1 MKHACIFGVAALMSA
16 QALNAADLSPGKW
29 PAAEREKLEQ
39 QENASW
45 SPPAAASV
53 DGSGGMISA
62 TVSPVAVYAGLQALR
77 QGGTAADAAATTALT
92 QITTQLGSVVSY
104 AGVFT
109 MVYFDAKTHKVYS
122 MDAGYNSYLN
132 ENDPASIPVA
142 DFGMALPG
150 LKPTVGGAKGRET
163 LVPGFMAGVEA
174 MHKRFGKLPFKNL
187 FAPALW
193 YDTHGVLISPHLA
206 GFFAMREKLLSRTP
220 EGQAFLTQAGG
231 TIPKLGSLFKQ
242 PELAKTLQAI
252 SEQGSRYMYTGAWGK
267 KFVTLVQRDGGKVT
281 AEDLARYK
289 PIWSEPY
296 HEKVFNHT
304 VYVNGAPHYGAYD
317 LLAGLNLA
325 EAMQLDRKGPY
336 WSDAATL
343 QDLQRISEV
352 VSGAPVLNAQVVAFL
367 KSKGVDTSP
376 ANQLTKEYA
385 LRVAPLMDELFTV
398 PADNGP
404 HHSNGIV
411 VIDKE
416 GNIAAITHTINTVVW
431 GDTGIIVDGIP
442 LPDSAAFQQARLA
455 TIKPGDRVPHEIID
469 TIVLDDANRPVLA
482 TGSIGSSLVP
492 ESLRVLLGYLGQHQD
507 LATLMAQPPLLANL
521 DFGNISQAPG
531 ARAVPLVQGA
541 YSPELMAKLR
551 DAHANVSEVPPA
563 TAAGLRGTLAAVAID
578 AKTGKRTAANQP
590 GVMVFNAAQ

>member
-1 MKHACIFGVAALMSA
+1 MKHACIVGAAALLAA

-45 SPPAAASV
+45 SPATAASV
-53 DGSGGMISA
+53 DGSSGMVSA

-132 ENDPASIPVA
+132 ENEPASIPVA

-150 LKPTVGGAKGRET
+150 LTPSVGGAKGRET

-174 MHKRFGKLPFKNL
+174 MHKRFGRLPFKEL

-193 YDTHGVLISPHLA
+193 YDAHGVLISPHLA
-206 GFFAMREKLLSRTP
+206 GFFAMREKHLSRTP

-231 TIPKLGSLFKQ
+231 AVPKAGSLFKQ

-281 AEDLARYK
+281 SEDMARYQ

-343 QDLQRISEV
+343 QGLQRISEV
-352 VSGAPVLNAQVVAFL
+352 VSGAPVMNAKVVEFL

-376 ANQLTKEYA
+376 ASQLTKGYA
-385 LRVAPLMDELFTV
+385 GKVAPLLAELFAV
-398 PADNGP
+398 PADTGP

-416 GNIAAITHTINTVVW
+416 GNIAAITHTINTVIW
-431 GDTGIIVDGIP
+431 GDTGIVVDGIP
-442 LPDSAAFQQARLA
+442 VPDSAAFQQARLA

-507 LATLMAQPPLLANL
+507 LATLMAQPALLANL
-521 DFGNISQAPG
+521 DFGNINETPG

-541 YSPELMAKLR
+541 YSPELMSQLK
-551 DAHANVSEVPPA
+551 DAHVYVSEVPAA
-563 TAAGLRGTLAAVAID
+563 TAAGLRGTLAAIAID
-578 AKTGKRTAANQP
+578 PKTGKRTAANQP
-590 GVMVFNAAQ
+590 GVMVFNGAQ

>member
-1 MKHACIFGVAALMSA
+1 MKHALIFGVAALIGTQSVGA
-16 QALNAADLSPGKW
+16 VDLSPGKW
-29 PAAEREKLEQ
+29 PVAEREKLEQ
-39 QENASW
+39 QESASW
-45 SPPAAASV
+45 SPATAASI
-53 DGSGGMISA
+53 DGSGGMVSA

-109 MVYFDAKTHKVYS
+109 MVYYDAKTRKVYS
-122 MDAGYNSYLN
+122 MDAGYNSYLH
-132 ENDPASIPVA
+132 ETDPATIPVA

-150 LKPTVGGAKGRET
+150 LTPTVGGAKGRET

-174 MHKRFGKLPFKNL
+174 MHKRFGKLPFKDL

-206 GFFAMREKLLSRTP
+206 GFFTMREKLLSRTA
-220 EGQAFLTQAGG
+220 EGRAFLTQAGG
-231 TIPKLGSLFKQ
+231 TIPKAGALFIQ
-242 PELAKTLQAI
+242 PELAKTLKAI
-252 SEQGSRYMYTGAWGK
+252 SEQGSQYMYTGAWGK
-267 KFVTLVQRDGGKVT
+267 KFVELVQRDGGKVT
-281 AEDLARYK
+281 AEDLTRYK

-317 LLAGLNLA
+317 LIAGLNLA

-343 QDLQRISEV
+343 QGLQRISEI
-352 VSGAPVLNAQVVAFL
+352 VSGAPVMNAKVVEFL

-376 ANQLTKEYA
+376 ANQLTKGYA
-385 LRVAPLMDELFTV
+385 AKVAPLVDELFAV

-404 HHSNGIV
+404 HHSNSIV
-411 VIDKE
+411 VVDKE
-416 GNIAAITHTINTVVW
+416 GNIAAITHTINTVIW

-455 TIKPGDRVPHEIID
+455 TIKPGDRVPHEILD
-469 TIVLDDANRPVLA
+469 TIVLDEA
-482 TGSIGSSLVP
+482 T
-492 ESLRVLLGYLGQHQD
+492 
-507 LATLMAQPPLLANL
+507 
-521 DFGNISQAPG
+521 
-531 ARAVPLVQGA
+531 
-541 YSPELMAKLR
+541 
-551 DAHANVSEVPPA
+551 
-563 TAAGLRGTLAAVAID
+563 
-578 AKTGKRTAANQP
+578 
-590 GVMVFNAAQ
+590 